1 VLTVLREILF
11 IGLILGGCVA
21 FAAAKHCGFNKDSSW
36 VEVGVRVVG
45 MALAVVVVGA
55 AVSRSSVLDEVLD
68 NRRVL
73 GMVLLGISVCL
84 WIISLVLFN
93 WLDGLESNVVWVFY
107 AAPLPCSGW
116 DSACGSLMCSVETR
130 PA

>member
-21 FAAAKHCGFNKDSSW
+21 FAAAKHSGFNKDPSW

-55 AVSRSSVLDEVLD
+55 AVSRSSVLDEVRD
-68 NRRVL
+68 NHRAV
-73 GMVLLGISVCL
+73 GMVLVGISVCL
-84 WIISLVLFN
+84 WIISLVLFD
-93 WLDGLESNVVWVFY
+93 LRRV
-107 AAPLPCSGW
+107 
-116 DSACGSLMCSVETR
+116 
-130 PA
+130 